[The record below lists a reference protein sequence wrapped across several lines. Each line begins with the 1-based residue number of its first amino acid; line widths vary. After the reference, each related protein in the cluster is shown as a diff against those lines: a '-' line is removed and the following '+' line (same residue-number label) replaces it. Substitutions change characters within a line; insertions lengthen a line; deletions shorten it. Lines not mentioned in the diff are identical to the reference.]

1 MVSSREQLRQEL
13 QDKGYAVVPDLLT
26 PKECDALT
34 SQFRDW
40 VGKFEEGQI
49 PLQKKSSVIQSYR
62 VGHFQ
67 QSWEVRLRAKVV
79 FQAVW
84 GTEKLLSSVDG
95 IAISKPPLNGTQ
107 KNLLKFYKFLVFSY
121 SFIVLFWFSV
131 LVCILYPIFNLLINI
146 LGAEEYQINVHV

>member
-13 QDKGYAVVPDLLT
+13 YDKGYAVVPDLLT
-26 PKECDALT
+26 T

-40 VGKFEEGQI
+40 VSKFEEGQI

-67 QSWEVRLRAKVV
+67 QSWEVRLRAKAV

-107 KNLLKFYKFLVFSY
+107 K
-121 SFIVLFWFSV
+121 
-131 LVCILYPIFNLLINI
+131 
-146 LGAEEYQINVHV
+146 

>member
-13 QDKGYAVVPDLLT
+13 HDKGYAVVPDLLT

-40 VGKFEEGQI
+40 AGKFEEGQI

-67 QSWEVRLRAKVV
+67 QSWEVRLRAKAV

-84 GTEKLLSSVDG
+84 ETEKLLSSVDG

-107 KNLLKFYKFLVFSY
+107 NNLFNFIINYLCPLIPFKFCYGF
-121 SFIVLFWFSV
+121 LFWYAHFT
-131 LVCILYPIFNLLINI
+131 
-146 LGAEEYQINVHV
+146 

>member
-13 QDKGYAVVPDLLT
+13 HDKGYAVVPDLLT

-34 SQFRDW
+34 SEFRDW
-40 VGKFEEGQI
+40 AGKFEEGQI

-67 QSWEVRLRAKVV
+67 QSWEVRLRAKAV

-84 GTEKLLSSVDG
+84 ETEKLLSSVDG

-107 KNLLKFYKFLVFSY
+107 NNLFKFYYKLLVSSY
-121 SFIVLFWFSV
+121 SFQVLLWFSV
-131 LVCILYPIFNLLINI
+131 LICTLYLILPYLLIFWM
-146 LGAEEYQINVHV
+146 QK

>member
-13 QDKGYAVVPDLLT
+13 YDKGYAVVPDLLT
-26 PKECDALT
+26 LKECDALT

-67 QSWEVRLRAKVV
+67 QSWEVRLRAKTV

-107 KNLLKFYKFLVFSY
+107 K
-121 SFIVLFWFSV
+121 
-131 LVCILYPIFNLLINI
+131 
-146 LGAEEYQINVHV
+146 